1 MEIKSRYVYTYEDG
15 HELSKMKTFDQGS
28 GSNLQARGQRL
39 LQLLGLL
46 LVRDLQGVEEARASD
61 LEFESRI
68 WSPLIVA
75 VILMIYLELDIVSI
89 LLDLD
94 ALGILPPSLQE
105 EVLDLLDL
113 AGHLDD
119 LCKYRFIL

>member
-1 MEIKSRYVYTYEDG
+1 MYS
-15 HELSKMKTFDQGS
+15 H
-28 GSNLQARGQRL
+28 
-39 LQLLGLL
+39 
-46 LVRDLQGVEEARASD
+46 LVSDLKGVEEAGASN
-61 LEFESRI
+61 
-68 WSPLIVA
+68 
-75 VILMIYLELDIVSI
+75 LELNIVGV

>member
-1 MEIKSRYVYTYEDG
+1 
-15 HELSKMKTFDQGS
+15 MKTFDQGS

-105 EVLDLLDL
+105 EILDLLNL

>member
-1 MEIKSRYVYTYEDG
+1 
-15 HELSKMKTFDQGS
+15 MKTFDQGS

-68 WSPLIVA
+68 WSIVTHDNSSNSD
-75 VILMIYLELDIVSI
+75 DI
-89 LLDLD
+89 
-94 ALGILPPSLQE
+94 P
-105 EVLDLLDL
+105 
-113 AGHLDD
+113 
-119 LCKYRFIL
+119 

>member
-1 MEIKSRYVYTYEDG
+1 
-15 HELSKMKTFDQGS
+15 MKTFDQGS

-61 LEFESRI
+61 LEVESRI
-68 WSPLIVA
+68 WPTLIVA
-75 VILMIYLELDIVSI
+75 IILMIYLEPDIVGI
-89 LLDLD
+89 LLDLN

>member
-1 MEIKSRYVYTYEDG
+1 
-15 HELSKMKTFDQGS
+15 MK
-28 GSNLQARGQRL
+28 
-39 LQLLGLL
+39 
-46 LVRDLQGVEEARASD
+46 
-61 LEFESRI
+61 
-68 WSPLIVA
+68 A

-94 ALGILPPSLQE
+94 ALSILPPSLQE

-119 LCKYRFIL
+119 LCKDLSYRDHETGPDWTKLRYKIVLLLLLLESP

>member
-1 MEIKSRYVYTYEDG
+1 
-15 HELSKMKTFDQGS
+15 MKTFDQGS

-61 LEFESRI
+61 LEFESRML
-68 WSPLIVA
+68 SPLMEA

>member
-1 MEIKSRYVYTYEDG
+1 
-15 HELSKMKTFDQGS
+15 MKTFDQGS

-68 WSPLIVA
+68 
-75 VILMIYLELDIVSI
+75 
-89 LLDLD
+89 
-94 ALGILPPSLQE
+94 
-105 EVLDLLDL
+105 
-113 AGHLDD
+113 
-119 LCKYRFIL
+119 